1 MDIKLQTKICD
12 NFSLS
17 GFFVF
22 FQKNFNCEFMSRK
35 KLEYMFMAYLFV
47 WKYQMVALWVIKI
60 IGKNFYSVNVKFP
73 IEEYKSFWRR
83 DSVGWKSI
91 RENVCI
97 TD

>member
-22 FQKNFNCEFMSRK
+22 FQKIFNCEFMSRK

-47 WKYQMVALWVIKI
+47 CLKISDGRFVGNKNYQK
-60 IGKNFYSVNVKFP
+60 
-73 IEEYKSFWRR
+73 KSLF
-83 DSVGWKSI
+83 G
-91 RENVCI
+91 
-97 TD
+97 